1 MSIQHNSMLTL
12 IKSEAPFFSIGIM
25 YMIYLVVKYFVL
37 VCLSIYYKK
46 PDVKTVLTTMGHF
59 FAKKLNYCPS
69 DIICNSVALKYQC
82 LKHT

>member
-1 MSIQHNSMLTL
+1 MLTL

-37 VCLSIYYKK
+37 VCLSIYYEK
-46 PDVKTVLTTMGHF
+46 PDVKTVLTTMGYF